1 MAESSGTL
9 PGGAEGASSRRA
21 TWVLARELPVV
32 SRPLTA
38 AAIAC
43 TLAGAALPTAFAVA
57 TGAAVGGVE
66 GAVADGLGSAAGRRL
81 SASVLAVGLLFA
93 VSQMLHPVEDL
104 VVSRLSRRMRI
115 RTYQRSIAATLR
127 PATVTHLETPE
138 LLDLV
143 GAATVLS
150 NNGPGPAVRGL
161 LSLARRR
168 LGVVGPFLL
177 VAHFRLWAAVL
188 LVAAELAFAREWSRI
203 YHGLVAFRVL
213 HLPGLRRAVYL
224 RTVALSPQAAKETRT
239 FGLDGWLTERFR
251 TSWLGTMRE
260 IWRGRRG
267 NFVRVLA
274 HSVPVL
280 GAFGLLYWSLGRAA
294 IDGSID
300 IGAAAAY
307 ATGSLA
313 TIGVAFGAGSAD
325 LEEGAT
331 ILRKTGE
338 LEDVVRTDPRLLLPG
353 HLSAADVPAANIRF
367 DDVSF
372 AYAGGRPVL
381 DRLDLVVPVGRS
393 LAVVGDNGAGKTTLV
408 KVLARLYDPTGGRV
422 LVGDVDLR
430 DVEPS
435 SWQRRVSAVFQDFVR
450 YPFTVADNIAIGAPA
465 HPEALERAARRAG
478 ALDLIRALPAG
489 FDTWLG
495 REFEGGVELSGGEWQ
510 RIALARALYA
520 AQIDR
525 GGHRILV
532 LDEPTA
538 HLDARAEAEFYDS
551 FFDVTAGCTT
561 VVISHRF
568 STVRRAERIVV
579 LHGGRIVEA
588 GAHDDLMA
596 LGGRYAAMFRLQASR
611 FADA

>member
-1 MAESSGTL
+1 M
-9 PGGAEGASSRRA
+9 
-21 TWVLARELPVV
+21 
-32 SRPLTA
+32 
-38 AAIAC
+38 
-43 TLAGAALPTAFAVA
+43 LAGAALPTGFAVA
-57 TGAAVGGVE
+57 TGAAVQAVE
-66 GAVADGLGSAAGRRL
+66 GAVAGGLGSEAGRRL
-81 SASVLAVGLLFA
+81 SIAVLAVGLLFA
-93 VSQMLHPVEDL
+93 VSQMLHPFEDL

-143 GAATVLS
+143 AAATVLS
-150 NNGPGPAVRGL
+150 PAGPGAAVRGL
-161 LSLARRR
+161 LNLARRR

-177 VAHFRLWAAVL
+177 VAHFRWWAAVL
-188 LVAAELAFAREWSRI
+188 LIATELAFAREWSRI
-203 YHGLVAFRVL
+203 YRDLVAFRVL

-224 RTVALSPQAAKETRT
+224 RTVALSPHAAKETRT
-239 FGLDGWLTERFR
+239 FGLDGWLTDRFR
-251 TSWLGTMRE
+251 TTWLETMRE

-267 NFVRVLA
+267 NFTRVFA
-274 HSVPVL
+274 YSIPVL
-280 GAFGLLYWSLGRAA
+280 GAFALLYWSLGQAA
-294 IDGSID
+294 IDGSIEV
-300 IGAAAAY
+300 GAATAY
-307 ATGSLA
+307 ATGALA
-313 TIGVAFGAGSAD
+313 TVGVAFGAGSAD

-353 HLSAADVPAANIRF
+353 SRPAEDLPVADIRF
-367 DDVSF
+367 EDVSF
-372 AYAGGRPVL
+372 SYAAGPPVL
-381 DRLDLVVPVGRS
+381 DHLDLVVPEGRS

-408 KVLARLYDPTGGRV
+408 KLLARLYDPTGGRIV
-422 LVGDVDLR
+422 VGDVDLR
-430 DVEPS
+430 DVDPS

-450 YPFTVADNIAIGAPA
+450 YPLTVADNIALGAPVNA
-465 HPEALERAARRAG
+465 EALERAARRAG
-478 ALDLIRALPAG
+478 ALDLIQALPAG
-489 FDTWLG
+489 FDTGLG
-495 REFEGGVELSGGEWQ
+495 REFDGGVELSGGEWQ

-520 AQIDR
+520 AQVD

-568 STVRRAERIVV
+568 STVRRAQRIVV
-579 LHGGRIVEA
+579 LDGGRIVES

-596 LGGRYAAMFRLQASR
+596 RGGRYAAMFTLQASR
-611 FADA
+611 FADAGAGAE